1 MVVLTVLVLS
11 YHTFPSSSHSL
22 ASVFLTIDSLRV
34 TSPGGYSST
43 RIREAGQVGQ
53 ARTMMEDW
61 GQISEFL
68 YLYPTLSHYIILC
81 LHINCH
87 YCKYVERETHT
98 LYTYIIIYSY
108 VSVCLNLLR
117 WDHYSDIMYIYIY
130 ICIWVTVD
138 VQFKVWL
145 LACWWQHSPQQHGF
159 HTLVMCCVHHHCLFY
174 IGVVLHS
181 LRDTKAGYV
190 PLFPGPNCF
199 SP

>member
-1 MVVLTVLVLS
+1 MHHKSCLGVATASLSKSAALAIPGQNVILMVILTVLVLS

-87 YCKYVERETHT
+87 YCKYVERERDTHT
-98 LYTYIIIYSY
+98 HYIHILSY
-108 VSVCLNLLR
+108 I
-117 WDHYSDIMYIYIY
+117 H
-130 ICIWVTVD
+130 
-138 VQFKVWL
+138 
-145 LACWWQHSPQQHGF
+145 
-159 HTLVMCCVHHHCLFY
+159 MCQCV
-174 IGVVLHS
+174 
-181 LRDTKAGYV
+181 
-190 PLFPGPNCF
+190 
-199 SP
+199 

>member
-87 YCKYVERETHT
+87 YCKYVERERHTH
-98 LYTYIIIYSY
+98 IIYIY
-108 VSVCLNLLR
+108 YHIFICVSVFELTSLR
-117 WDHYSDIMYIYIY
+117 SLFRYNVYIYIHMY
-130 ICIWVTVD
+130 MSYCRCSIQGVAAG
-138 VQFKVWL
+138 L
-145 LACWWQHSPQQHGF
+145 LMATQSPATWFPHPG
-159 HTLVMCCVHHHCLFY
+159 HVLCSSSLF
-174 IGVVLHS
+174 VLH
-181 LRDTKAGYV
+181 RG
-190 PLFPGPNCF
+190 CF
-199 SP
+199 A

>member
-1 MVVLTVLVLS
+1 MHHKSCLGVATASLSKSAALAIPGQNVILMVVLTVLVLS

-68 YLYPTLSHYIILC
+68 YPTLSHYIILC

-87 YCKYVERETHT
+87 YCKYVERERHTH
-98 LYTYIIIYSY
+98 IFIG
-108 VSVCLNLLR
+108 VSVFELTSLR
-117 WDHYSDIMYIYIY
+117 SLFRYNVCIYIY
-130 ICIWVTVD
+130 TYVYE
-138 VQFKVWL
+138 L
-145 LACWWQHSPQQHGF
+145 L
-159 HTLVMCCVHHHCLFY
+159 
-174 IGVVLHS
+174 
-181 LRDTKAGYV
+181 
-190 PLFPGPNCF
+190 
-199 SP
+199 

>member
-117 WDHYSDIMYIYIY
+117 WDHYSDIMYIIY
-130 ICIWVTVD
+130 IHMYMSYCRCSIQGVAAG
-138 VQFKVWL
+138 L
-145 LACWWQHSPQQHGF
+145 LMATQSPATWFPHPG
-159 HTLVMCCVHHHCLFY
+159 HVLCSSSLF
-174 IGVVLHS
+174 VLH
-181 LRDTKAGYV
+181 RG
-190 PLFPGPNCF
+190 CF
-199 SP
+199 A